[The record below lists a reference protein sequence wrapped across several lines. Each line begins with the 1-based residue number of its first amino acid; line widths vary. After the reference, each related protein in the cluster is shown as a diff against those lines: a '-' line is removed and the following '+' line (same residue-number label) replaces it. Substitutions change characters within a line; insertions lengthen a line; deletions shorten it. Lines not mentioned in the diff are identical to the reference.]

1 MTLESHIPPLILG
14 CGALA
19 GVQKEPGSLGFAR
32 YDTRK
37 DPKNVT
43 LTTVGRGTGL
53 LGRVLLM
60 NPNNLTPNPF
70 PSGKGDRIVGGNLF
84 PSGKGDKNG
93 KWVSSRR

>member
-53 LGRVLLM
+53 LGVISFRAGRGTKMGSGLVL
-60 NPNNLTPNPF
+60 
-70 PSGKGDRIVGGNLF
+70 GGELLF
-84 PSGKGDKNG
+84 FGGG
-93 KWVSSRR
+93 F